1 MSLIDPSPMSD
12 IAIKD
17 LLPLV
22 TFLAALLGI
31 WSVQKI
37 AKDRMRFDQNL
48 AREKFEFDKKLADRK
63 RQQEIAEEI
72 LAGAYEV
79 RAIIK
84 GVRFPGSNSNES
96 ADRPRAAHEP
106 LDVTRML
113 DTYYVPIARLKKAD
127 DRISDLLSKRYRA
140 AALLGTEVEAQIVAF
155 QAIIGEVVFAA
166 RMLMDDAKSFSG
178 KMPQNATEK
187 YREKIW
193 SMSATPDLIDQ
204 RLDEIVSK
212 IEAVCYPILSEGPA
226 SKPRSDRTL

>member
-1 MSLIDPSPMSD
+1 MSD
-12 IAIKD
+12 ITLKD
-17 LLPLV
+17 LLPIATAFV
-22 TFLAALLGI
+22 AMLGI

-63 RQQEIAEEI
+63 RLQEIAEEI

-96 ADRPRAAHEP
+96 AARPRSPHEQ
-106 LDVTRML
+106 LDVGRML
-113 DTYYVPIARLKKAD
+113 DSYYVPIARLEKAD
-127 DRISDLLSKRYRA
+127 DRISNLLSKRYRA
-140 AALLGTEVEAQIVAF
+140 AALLGAEVETQIVAF
-155 QAIIGEVVFAA
+155 QVIIGEIIFAA
-166 RMLMDDAKSFSG
+166 RMLMDDAKSYSG
-178 KMPQNATEK
+178 KMPQEAIER
-187 YREKIW
+187 YHGKIW

-212 IEAVCYPILSEGPA
+212 IEAVCYPILSEGPV
-226 SKPRSDRTL
+226 SGRIGPIP